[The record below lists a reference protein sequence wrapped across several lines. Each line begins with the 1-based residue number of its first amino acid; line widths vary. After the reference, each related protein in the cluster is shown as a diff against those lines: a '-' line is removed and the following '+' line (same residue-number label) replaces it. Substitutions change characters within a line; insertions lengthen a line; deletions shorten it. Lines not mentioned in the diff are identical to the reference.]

1 VVSIK
6 IKRIKV
12 CFLYL
17 KIRWVDKKM
26 NPANT
31 DETISKVESM
41 IRVLSKAV
49 PRGNTLEQDE
59 IKALNEIES
68 EDQPKLADKL
78 EDMIVLLKDEP
89 DNKRKILEI
98 HDTVMD
104 EFGHVRPVHDT
115 LDAIKTYFLNVK

>member
-1 VVSIK
+1 
-6 IKRIKV
+6 
-12 CFLYL
+12 
-17 KIRWVDKKM
+17 M

-41 IRVLSKAV
+41 IRVLSKAA
-49 PRGNTLEQDE
+49 PHGNTLEQDE
-59 IKALNEIES
+59 IKSLNEIES
-68 EDQPKLADKL
+68 EDQPKLADRL

-98 HDTVMD
+98 HDTIMD